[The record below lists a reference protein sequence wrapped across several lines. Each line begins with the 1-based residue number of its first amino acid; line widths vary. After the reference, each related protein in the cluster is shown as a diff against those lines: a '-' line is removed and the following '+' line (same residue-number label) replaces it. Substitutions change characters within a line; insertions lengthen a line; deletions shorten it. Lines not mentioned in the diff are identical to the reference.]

1 MNQNLMTFLAAVEKE
16 GNRRIKKDVAS
27 PSPIDEGQYGDNLLV
42 ASENGIIIDY
52 ARYVSADGEK
62 TTFWRKYS
70 TLVMRDLA
78 LALRDPSLYYMQ
90 FTLVLISGLLV
101 GSAYYKAIH
110 REGRT
115 LFNVSAGLLW
125 VLFLMAYIPIFKVKI
140 QSSSSNV
147 LRFVQLISCIS
158 TMSFLNNSATSFLLT
173 SCPCPRP
180 SASLF
185 YRFTT

>member
-1 MNQNLMTFLAAVEKE
+1 MTFLAAVEKE
-16 GNRRIKKDVAS
+16 GNRRIKKDPAS

-62 TTFWRKYS
+62 TTFWRQYS

-90 FTLVLISGLLV
+90 FSLVLISGLLV
-101 GSAYYKAIH
+101 GSAYYKAIF
-110 REGRT
+110 RDGNS

-125 VLFLMAYIPIFKVKI
+125 VLFLMAYIPIFKVKMHA
-140 QSSSSNV
+140 SSSNV
-147 LRFVQLISCIS
+147 LRFVQQMSCIF
-158 TMSFLNNSATSFLLT
+158 TLSFLNTSAPCLLF
-173 SCPCPRP
+173 SPCPCPYP
-180 SASLF
+180 SPSLC
-185 YRFTT
+185 YRYTI